1 MGLERNSDSVLMECY
16 APLLVN
22 VSPADP
28 DKGYPKAMQWNT
40 NLIGYDALHSFGSA
54 SYYAQVMLAQNK
66 GDVVLPA
73 ALAVIEKG
81 ATTLWWGIGCSLIFA
96 TATLSKADKTVLIK
110 VVNAGDAATDI
121 EIRVESAAHI
131 EPNGTAIV
139 LAGDPSWVNTV
150 DEPRKV
156 SPQQEAVTNAAPS
169 FHRSFP
175 PHSFTILRVKV
186 SAQ

>member
-1 MGLERNSDSVLMECY
+1 
-16 APLLVN
+16 
-22 VSPADP
+22 
-28 DKGYPKAMQWNT
+28 MQWNT

-73 ALAVIEKG
+73 RLGELATGANADTRAL
-81 ATTLWWGIGCSLIFA
+81 FA
-96 TATLSKADKTVLIK
+96 TATLSKADNTVLVK
-110 VVNAGDAATDI
+110 VVNAGDASADI
-121 EIRVESAAHI
+121 EIRIEGPAHV

-139 LAGDPSWVNTV
+139 LAGDPAWVNTL

-156 SPQQEAVTNAAPS
+156 APQQEAITNAAPS
-169 FHRSFP
+169 FHRTFP
-175 PHSFTILRVKV
+175 PHSFTILRLKV